1 MNILEYAQDV
11 NKEVSEI
18 IDLCKELG
26 INKSRETDFLTD
38 EEITILDSEIDSQKE
53 NLNPDYE
60 LDEELEEKVSNLV
73 GSIDIDLDE
82 VNTKKEKL
90 KKQDN
95 NVKMNKT
102 VNKPNNS
109 SLAKAKFLKGKKEIY
124 KHRDKLMTN
133 QEESDVIIYTDGMTV
148 GDLSSKLGVTA
159 SEILKKLFNLGI
171 MANINKEISYDICEM
186 ILVDYDKK
194 LKREEQTDKSNFE
207 EYEIVD
213 REEDLEFR
221 PPVITIMGHVDHGKT
236 TLLDTIRKTSVASG
250 EAGGITQAIG
260 AYQVEVN
267 GKKITFIDTPG
278 HEAFTEMRSRGASVT
293 DIVVLIV
300 AANDGVMPQTKEA
313 IDHAKAANVPI
324 VVAVNKIDLPDA
336 NIERVLTELT
346 ENGLVPENYGGDIVT
361 CNISAKKGTGVNELL
376 ETLLLISEM
385 RELKANPNRYAT
397 GTVIEARSDNKIGSI
412 VSLLVQSGTLRL
424 GDPVVIGSSY
434 GKIRSLKDDKGNNI
448 TMAGPS
454 TPVEI
459 TGINELP
466 TAGDKFMAFETEK
479 EARSVSEQRK
489 LRSHNKDTNRSGMSL
504 DDLYAMV
511 KDGAKEINVI
521 LKTDVKGSEEAVR
534 KSLEKINVDDVR
546 VNVIRSGVGTITE
559 SDVKLA
565 SASNA
570 IIIGFNVRPNG
581 KTNDLAKESDIEI
594 RLYNIIYKVVEDM
607 EAAIKGMLDPVF
619 EEKILGEAEV
629 RQIFKFSKIGN
640 IAGCHVTSG
649 TIKNGAEARIIR
661 DGIVIYTSKIASL
674 QREKD
679 QVKEVNSG
687 YDCGLTIS
695 DYQDIREGDIVE
707 VFTMVEVK

>member
-1 MNILEYAQDV
+1 MNILEYAEDV
-11 NKEVSEI
+11 SKEVSEI

-26 INKSRETDFLTD
+26 INKSKESDFLTD

-60 LDEELEEKVSNLV
+60 VDEELEEKVSNLV
-73 GSIDIDLDE
+73 NSIDIDLDE
-82 VNTKKEKL
+82 VNTKPEKL

-95 NVKMNKT
+95 KQQLNKQT
-102 VNKPNNS
+102 NIQ
-109 SLAKAKFLKGKKEIY
+109 KAKFLKGKKEIY
-124 KHRDKLMTN
+124 KHRDKLMEN
-133 QEESDVIIYTDGMTV
+133 KEEDDVILYSPDMTV
-148 GDLSSKLGVTA
+148 GILADRLHVSPA
-159 SEILKKLFNLGI
+159 EIIKKLFDLGV
-171 MANINKEISYDICEM
+171 MATINQEINYDTCEM
-186 ILVDYDKK
+186 IVVDYDKK
-194 LKREEQTDKSNFE
+194 LKKEEQTDKSNFE

-213 REEDLEFR
+213 NEEDLEYR

-236 TLLDTIRKTSVASG
+236 TLLDTIRKTNVALG

-313 IDHAKAANVPI
+313 IDHAKAAGVPI

-336 NIERVLTELT
+336 NPDRVLTELV
-346 ENGLVPENYGGDIVT
+346 ENGLVPESYGGDVVT
-361 CNISAKKGTGVNELL
+361 CNISAKKGDGVNELL
-376 ETLLLISEM
+376 ETLILISEM
-385 RELKANPNRYAT
+385 RDLKANPNRYAT
-397 GTVIEARSDNKIGSI
+397 GTVIEARSDNKVGSI

-424 GDPVVIGSSY
+424 GDPVVIGTSY

-448 TMAGPS
+448 TMATPS

-479 EARSVSEQRK
+479 EARNVSEQRK
-489 LRSHNKDTNRSGMSL
+489 LRSHLKDTNRTGMSL

-511 KDGAKEINVI
+511 KDGVKEINVI
-521 LKTDVKGSEEAVR
+521 LKTDVKGSEEAVK
-534 KSLEKINVDDVR
+534 KSLEKINLDGVR
-546 VNVIRSGVGTITE
+546 VSVIRSGVGTITE

-565 SASNA
+565 NASNA

-581 KTNDLAKESDIEI
+581 KTSDLAKESNVEI

-619 EEKILGEAEV
+619 EEKVIGEAEV

-640 IAGCHVTSG
+640 IAGCHVNSG
-649 TIKNGAEARIIR
+649 IIKNGADARIIR
-661 DGIVIYTSKIASL
+661 DGIVVYTSKIASL
-674 QREKD
+674 QHEKD
-679 QVKEVNSG
+679 QVKEVKSG
-687 YDCGLTIS
+687 YDCGLTIE
-695 DYQDIREGDIVE
+695 DYQDIREGDIIE

>member
-1 MNILEYAQDV
+1 MNILEYAMDV
-11 NKEVSEI
+11 SKDVSEI

-26 INKSRETDFLTD
+26 INKSEEDDFLTD
-38 EEITILDSEIDSQKE
+38 EEITILDNEIDKEKE

-73 GSIDIDLDE
+73 DSIDIDLDE

-95 NVKMNKT
+95 QK
-102 VNKPNNS
+102 VNSKNISQNS
-109 SLAKAKFLKGKKEIY
+109 SKAKFLKGKKEIY
-124 KHRDKLMTN
+124 KHRNKLMTN
-133 QEESDVIIYTDGMTV
+133 TVLDDVIIFNDDMTV
-148 GDLSSKLGVTA
+148 GTLAEKLSVSPA
-159 SEILKKLFNLGI
+159 EIIKKLFNLGV
-171 MANINKEISYDICEM
+171 MATINQSIDYDTCEM
-186 ILVDYDKK
+186 IIVDYNKT

-213 REEDLEFR
+213 REEDLTPR

-236 TLLDTIRKTSVASG
+236 TLLDTIRKTNVASG

-313 IDHAKAANVPI
+313 IDHAKAAGVPI
-324 VVAVNKIDLPDA
+324 VVAVNKIDLTDA
-336 NIERVLTELT
+336 NPDRVLTELT
-346 ENGLVPENYGGDIVT
+346 ENGLIPESYGGDTVV

-376 ETLLLISEM
+376 ETLILISEM
-385 RELKANPNRYAT
+385 KELKANPNRYAT
-397 GTVIEARSDNKIGSI
+397 GTVIEARNDNKIGSI

-479 EARSVSEQRK
+479 EARSVSEERK
-489 LRSHNKDTNRSGMSL
+489 ERSHNKDTNRSGMSL
-504 DDLYAMV
+504 DDLYSLV
-511 KDGAKEINVI
+511 KDGAKEVNVI
-521 LKTDVKGSEEAVR
+521 LKTDVKGSEEAVK
-534 KSLEKINVDDVR
+534 KSLEKINVDGVR

-559 SDVKLA
+559 SDIKLA

-570 IIIGFNVRPNG
+570 IVIGFNVRPNG
-581 KTNDLAKESDIEI
+581 KTSDLAKESNIEI
-594 RLYNIIYKVVEDM
+594 RLYNIIYKVVEEM
-607 EAAIKGMLDPVF
+607 EDAIKGMLDPVY
-619 EEKILGEAEV
+619 EEKVLGEAEV

-649 TIKNGAEARIIR
+649 TIKNGLDARIIR

-687 YDCGLTIS
+687 YDCGLTIL
-695 DYQDIREGDIVE
+695 DYQDIREGDVVE

>member
-1 MNILEYAQDV
+1 MNILEYAEDV
-11 NKEVSEI
+11 GKEVSEI
-18 IDLCKELG
+18 IDLCKELD
-26 INKSRETDFLTD
+26 IKKNKEDDFLTD
-38 EEITILDSEIDSQKE
+38 EEITLLDNEIVNRKE
-53 NLNPDYE
+53 NENPDYDV
-60 LDEELEEKVSNLV
+60 DEELEEKVSNLV
-73 GSIDIDLDE
+73 NSIDIDLDE
-82 VNTKKEKL
+82 VNTKPEKL
-90 KKQDN
+90 KKQERVQLNKQTN
-95 NVKMNKT
+95 NIQ
-102 VNKPNNS
+102 
-109 SLAKAKFLKGKKEIY
+109 KAKFLKGKKEIY
-124 KHRDKLMTN
+124 KHRDKLMEN
-133 QEESDVIIYTDGMTV
+133 KEEDDVILYSSDMTV
-148 GDLSSKLGVTA
+148 GLLAEKLKVSPA
-159 SEILKKLFNLGI
+159 EIIKKLFNLGI
-171 MANINKEISYDICEM
+171 MANINQEINYDTCEM
-186 ILVDYDKK
+186 IVIDYDKK
-194 LKREEQTDKSNFE
+194 LKKEEQTDKSNFE
-207 EYEIVD
+207 EYEIID
-213 REEDLEFR
+213 SENDLVYR

-236 TLLDTIRKTSVASG
+236 TLLDTIRKTNVASG

-313 IDHAKAANVPI
+313 IDHAKAAGVPI

-336 NIERVLTELT
+336 NPDRVLTELV
-346 ENGLVPENYGGDIVT
+346 ENGLVPESYGGDVVT

-376 ETLLLISEM
+376 ETLILISEM
-385 RELKANPNRYAT
+385 RDLKANPNRYAT

-424 GDPVVIGSSY
+424 GDPVVIGTSY

-466 TAGDKFMAFETEK
+466 TAGDKFMAFATEK
-479 EARSVSEQRK
+479 EARNVSEQRK
-489 LRSHNKDTNRSGMSL
+489 VRSHSKDTNRAGMSL

-511 KDGAKEINVI
+511 KDGVKEISVI
-521 LKTDVKGSEEAVR
+521 LKTDVKGSEEAVK
-534 KSLEKINVDDVR
+534 KSLEKINLDGVR
-546 VNVIRSGVGTITE
+546 VSVIRSGVGTITE

-565 SASNA
+565 NASNA
-570 IIIGFNVRPNG
+570 IIIGFNVRPSS
-581 KTNDLAKESDIEI
+581 KTTDLAKEYNVEI

-619 EEKILGEAEV
+619 EEKVLGEAEV

-640 IAGCHVTSG
+640 IAGCHVNSG
-649 TIKNGAEARIIR
+649 IIKNGADARIIR

-674 QREKD
+674 QHEKD
-679 QVKEVNSG
+679 QVKEMKSG
-687 YDCGLTIS
+687 YDCGLTIEG
-695 DYQDIREGDIVE
+695 YQDIREGDTIE

>member
-1 MNILEYAQDV
+1 MNIREYAEDV
-11 NKEVSEI
+11 SKEVSEI
-18 IDLCKELG
+18 IELCSELG
-26 INKSRETDFLTD
+26 INKSKEDDFLND
-38 EEITILDSEIDSQKE
+38 EEITILDNEIDSRKE
-53 NLNPDYE
+53 NENPDYE
-60 LDEELEEKVSNLV
+60 LDEELEVKVSNLV
-73 GSIDIDLDE
+73 ISIDIDLDE
-82 VNTKKEKL
+82 INTKPEKL
-90 KKQDN
+90 KKQESKGQLTKQTN
-95 NVKMNKT
+95 NIQ
-102 VNKPNNS
+102 
-109 SLAKAKFLKGKKEIY
+109 KAKFLKGKKEIY
-124 KHRDKLMTN
+124 KHRDKLMEN
-133 QEESDVIIYTDGMTV
+133 KEEEDVILYSSDMTV
-148 GDLSSKLGVTA
+148 GMLAERLNISPA
-159 SEILKKLFNLGI
+159 EIIKKLFNLGV
-171 MANINKEISYDICEM
+171 MANINQEINYDTCEM
-186 ILVDYDKK
+186 IVIDYDKK
-194 LKREEQTDKSNFE
+194 LKKEEQTDKSNFE

-213 REEDLEFR
+213 NESDLEYR

-236 TLLDTIRKTSVASG
+236 TLLDTIRKTNVALG

-313 IDHAKAANVPI
+313 IDHAKAAGVPI

-336 NIERVLTELT
+336 NPNRVLTELV
-346 ENGLVPENYGGDIVT
+346 ENGLVPESFGGDVVT
-361 CNISAKKGTGVNELL
+361 CNISAKKGDGVNELL
-376 ETLLLISEM
+376 ETLISISEM

-397 GTVIEARSDNKIGSI
+397 GTVIEARNDNKVGSI
-412 VSLLVQSGTLRL
+412 VSLLVQSGTLRI
-424 GDPVVIGSSY
+424 GDPVVIGTSY

-459 TGINELP
+459 TGITELP
-466 TAGDKFMAFETEK
+466 TAGDKFMAFATEK

-489 LRSHNKDTNRSGMSL
+489 LRSHSKDTNRAGMSL

-511 KDGAKEINVI
+511 KDGVKEISVI
-521 LKTDVKGSEEAVR
+521 LKTDVKGSEEAVK
-534 KSLEKINVDDVR
+534 KSLEKVNLDGVR
-546 VNVIRSGVGTITE
+546 VSVIRSGVGTITE

-565 SASNA
+565 NASNA
-570 IIIGFNVRPNG
+570 IIIGFNVRPNSA
-581 KTNDLAKESDIEI
+581 TTDLAKEQNVEI

-619 EEKILGEAEV
+619 EEKVIGEAEV

-640 IAGCHVTSG
+640 IAGCHVNSG
-649 TIKNGAEARIIR
+649 VIKNNADARIIR

-674 QREKD
+674 QHEKD
-679 QVKEVNSG
+679 QVKEVKSG
-687 YDCGLTIS
+687 YDCGLTIL
-695 DYQDIREGDIVE
+695 DYQDIREGDIIE

>member
-1 MNILEYAQDV
+1 MNILEYAMDV
-11 NKEVSEI
+11 DKDVSEI
-18 IDLCKELG
+18 INLCKNLG
-26 INKSRETDFLTD
+26 IKKSHEDDFLTD
-38 EEITILDSEIDSQKE
+38 EEITILDNELDSMKE
-53 NLNPDYE
+53 NTNPDYE

-73 GSIDIDLDE
+73 ESIDIDLDS
-82 VNTKKEKL
+82 VTKKPEKL
-90 KKQDN
+90 KKQESNKQN
-95 NVKMNKT
+95 NNQNTM
-102 VNKPNNS
+102 
-109 SLAKAKFLKGKKEIY
+109 KAKYLKGKKEIY

-133 QEESDVIIYTDGMTV
+133 KEESDVIVYSDGMTV
-148 GDLSSKLGVTA
+148 GMLAERLGVA
-159 SEILKKLFNLGI
+159 PSEIVKKIFNLGV
-171 MANINKEISYDICEM
+171 MATINQEINYDVCEM
-186 ILVDYDKK
+186 IVVDYDKK
-194 LKREEQTDKSNFE
+194 LKKEEQTDVSNFE

-213 REEDLEFR
+213 REEDLIPR

-260 AYQVEVN
+260 AYQVDVN

-293 DIVVLIV
+293 DIVILIV

-336 NIERVLTELT
+336 NIDRVLTELT
-346 ENGLVPENYGGDIVT
+346 ENGLIPEKFGGDVVT

-385 RELKANPNRYAT
+385 KELKANPNRYAT
-397 GTVIEARSDNKIGSI
+397 GTVLEARSDNKVGSI
-412 VSLLVQSGTLRL
+412 VTLLVQSGTLRL
-424 GDPVVIGSSY
+424 GDPVVIGNNY

-448 TMAGPS
+448 TYATPS

-459 TGINELP
+459 TGITELP
-466 TAGDKFMAFETEK
+466 LAGDKFMAFETEK

-489 LRSHNKDTNRSGMSL
+489 LRSHSKDTNRAGMSL

-511 KDGAKEINVI
+511 RDGAKEINVV
-521 LKTDVKGSEEAVR
+521 LKTDVKGSEEAV
-534 KSLEKINVDDVR
+534 KNSLLKINIDDVR

-570 IIIGFNVRPNG
+570 IIIGFNVRPNV
-581 KTNDLAKESDIEI
+581 KTIDLAKENDVEI
-594 RLYNIIYKVVEDM
+594 RLYDIIYKVVEEM
-607 EAAIKGMLDPVF
+607 EDAIKGMLDPVY
-619 EEKILGEAEV
+619 EEKVLGTAEV

-649 TIKNGAEARIIR
+649 TIKNGADARIIR
-661 DGIVIYTSKIASL
+661 DGIVVYTSKIASL

-687 YDCGLTIS
+687 YDCGLTIA
-695 DYQDIREGDIVE
+695 DYQDIREGDIIE
-707 VFTMVEVK
+707 VFTKVEVK

>member
-1 MNILEYAQDV
+1 MNILEYALDV
-11 NKEVSEI
+11 NKDITQI
-18 IDLCKELG
+18 IDLCKSLG
-26 INKSRETDFLTD
+26 INKTSEDDFLTD
-38 EEITILDSEIDSQKE
+38 EEITMLDIEIDKEKE

-60 LDEELEEKVSNLV
+60 VDEELEEKVSNLV
-73 GSIDIDLDE
+73 SSIDIDLDE

-90 KKQDN
+90 KKQDSKQIKEK
-95 NVKMNKT
+95 NVL
-102 VNKPNNS
+102 PS
-109 SLAKAKFLKGKKEIY
+109 SKAKYLKGKKEIY

-133 QEESDVIIYTDGMTV
+133 TVENDIIIYSDNMTV
-148 GDLSSKLGVTA
+148 GLLAERLNVSV
-159 SEILKKLFNLGI
+159 SEIIKKLFNLGI
-171 MANINKEISYDICEM
+171 MANINQEINYDTCEM
-186 ILVDYDKK
+186 IVIDYDKK

-213 REEDLEFR
+213 REEDLTNR

-236 TLLDTIRKTSVASG
+236 TLLDTIRKTNVASG

-278 HEAFTEMRSRGASVT
+278 HEAFTEMRSRGASIT

-300 AANDGVMPQTKEA
+300 AANDGIMPQTKEA

-324 VVAVNKIDLPDA
+324 VVAINKIDLPDA
-336 NIERVLTELT
+336 NPDRVLTELT
-346 ENGLVPENYGGDIVT
+346 ENGLIPEKFGGDTVV

-397 GTVIEARSDNKIGSI
+397 GTVIEARNDSKIGSI

-424 GDPVVIGSSY
+424 GDPVVIGNSY
-434 GKIRSLKDDKGNNI
+434 GKIRSLKDDRGNNI

-479 EARSVSEQRK
+479 EARGVSEERK
-489 LRSHNKDTNRSGMSL
+489 LRSHHKDTNRAGMSL
-504 DDLYAMV
+504 DDLYSLV

-534 KSLEKINVDDVR
+534 NSLEKINMDGVR
-546 VNVIRSGVGTITE
+546 VNVIRSSVGTITE

-565 SASNA
+565 QASNA
-570 IIIGFNVRPNG
+570 IIIGFNVRPNN
-581 KTNDLAKESDIEI
+581 KTTDLAKEYNVEI
-594 RLYNIIYKVVEDM
+594 RLYNIIYKVVEEM
-607 EAAIKGMLDPVF
+607 EAAIKGMLDPVY

-679 QVKEVNSG
+679 AVKEVNSG
-687 YDCGLTIS
+687 YDCGLTVA
-695 DYQDIREGDIVE
+695 DYQDIHEGDIIE
-707 VFTMVEVK
+707 AFMEVEVK

>member
-1 MNILEYAQDV
+1 MNILEYAEDV
-11 NKEVSEI
+11 SKDVSEI
-18 IDLCKELG
+18 ISLCAELG
-26 INKSRETDFLTD
+26 IRKNKEDDFLTD
-38 EEITILDSEIDSQKE
+38 EEITMLDAEVDKEKE

-60 LDEELEEKVSNLV
+60 VDEELEEKVSNLV
-73 GSIDIDLDE
+73 SSIDIDLDE
-82 VNTKKEKL
+82 VNTKPAKL
-90 KKQDN
+90 KKQENKQQVN
-95 NVKMNKT
+95 NNIQ
-102 VNKPNNS
+102 
-109 SLAKAKFLKGKKEIY
+109 KAKFLKGKKEIY
-124 KHRDKLMTN
+124 KHRDKLMEN
-133 QEESDVIIYTDGMTV
+133 KEEDDVIVFTSDMTV
-148 GDLSSKLGVTA
+148 GSLAEKLKVSPA
-159 SEILKKLFNLGI
+159 EIIKKLFNLGI
-171 MANINKEISYDICEM
+171 MANINQEINYDTCEM
-186 ILVDYDKK
+186 IVIDYDKK
-194 LKREEQTDKSNFE
+194 LKKEEQTDKSNFE

-213 REEDLEFR
+213 NEADLEYR

-236 TLLDTIRKTSVASG
+236 TLLDTIRKTNVASG

-313 IDHAKAANVPI
+313 IDHAKAAGVPI
-324 VVAVNKIDLPDA
+324 VVAVNKIDLPEA
-336 NIERVLTELT
+336 KPERVLTELV
-346 ENGLVPENYGGDIVT
+346 ENGLVPESFGGDVVT

-376 ETLLLISEM
+376 ETLILISEM
-385 RELKANPNRYAT
+385 RDLKANPNRYAT
-397 GTVIEARSDNKIGSI
+397 GTVIEARNDNKVGSI

-424 GDPVVIGSSY
+424 GDPVVIGTSY

-448 TMAGPS
+448 TTAGPS

-466 TAGDKFMAFETEK
+466 TAGDKFMAFATEK

-489 LRSHNKDTNRSGMSL
+489 LRSHLKDTNRAGMSL

-511 KDGAKEINVI
+511 KDGVREVNVV
-521 LKTDVKGSEEAVR
+521 LKTDVKGSEEAVK
-534 KSLEKINVDDVR
+534 KSLEKINLDGVR
-546 VNVIRSGVGTITE
+546 INVIRSGVGTITE

-565 SASNA
+565 NASNA
-570 IIIGFNVRPNG
+570 IIIGFSVRPNSA
-581 KTNDLAKESDIEI
+581 TFDLAKEYGVEI

-640 IAGCHVTSG
+640 IAGCHVNSG
-649 TIKNGAEARIIR
+649 VIKNGADARVIR

-674 QREKD
+674 QHEKD
-679 QVKEVNSG
+679 QVKEMKSG
-687 YDCGLTIS
+687 YDCGLTIL
-695 DYQDIREGDIVE
+695 DYQDIHEGDIIE